1 MKTNGISWDLP
12 RNEIIFDVE
21 QVMFG
26 LENPGPDKILVL
38 RPHGHAGS
46 FPLATPFLSQSQ
58 ARLDT
63 LRILQESRQ

>member
-1 MKTNGISWDLP
+1 MKTNGIPRDLT
-12 RNEIIFDVE
+12 RSEIILNVE

-46 FPLATPFLSQSQ
+46 FPLATQF
-58 ARLDT
+58 
-63 LRILQESRQ
+63 